1 MAGSAGVSPRALP
14 LLRQAP
20 FAWLCA
26 LAAVGAVAL
35 GAAAAWRRRRA
46 RGELVRVGSVSELFI
61 YPVKSCRGVS
71 VQRAEVT
78 RMGLRKGDLRDRCWT
93 VIKEDGR
100 ILSAK
105 QEPRLVLVSVTCE
118 SGHLT
123 LSAPG
128 MKTLSIPV
136 KLPITNS
143 IYNCRRFGVHAE
155 GRDCGDEAAQWIT
168 TFLNSKPYRMVHYE
182 TDMKTRKPV
191 SFLPLFQPTDEVAY
205 AEASPILL
213 ISEASLQDLNARLEK
228 KIRITNF
235 RPNIVVTGC
244 ASYEEDTWVEIS
256 IGQVR
261 LKGRMCCPRCI
272 FTKVDPDTGIMDK
285 KEPLKTL
292 KSYRKCD
299 PSEQHAFKNDPPFG
313 WLYGVDKTGTI
324 QVGDPV
330 YKIIC

>member
-78 RMGLRKGDLRDRCWT
+78 RMGLRKGDLRD
-93 VIKEDGR
+93 
-100 ILSAK
+100 
-105 QEPRLVLVSVTCE
+105 
-118 SGHLT
+118 
-123 LSAPG
+123 
-128 MKTLSIPV
+128 
-136 KLPITNS
+136 
-143 IYNCRRFGVHAE
+143 RRFGVHAE

>member
-1 MAGSAGVSPRALP
+1 MDGAAAGLSPRALP
-14 LLRQAP
+14 PLPRL
-20 FAWLCA
+20 AWLCA
-26 LAAVGAVAL
+26 VAAVGVAL
-35 GAAAAWRRRRA
+35 GVAAAWRRRRPG
-46 RGELVRVGSVSELFI
+46 RRLVRVGTVSELFI

-78 RMGLRKGDLRDRCWT
+78 ELGLRKGDLRDRCWT
-93 VIKEDGR
+93 VIKEDGC

-105 QEPRLVLVSVTCE
+105 QKPRLVLVSVSYE
-118 SGHLT
+118 SGYLT

-136 KLPITNS
+136 KLPVTNS
-143 IYNCRRFGVHAE
+143 ICNCSHFGVHAE

-168 TFLNSKPYRMVHYE
+168 TFLNSKPYRLVHYE

-213 ISEASLQDLNARLEK
+213 ISEASLEDLNARLEK
-228 KIRITNF
+228 KIAMTNF

-244 ASYEEDTWVEIS
+244 APYEEDTWIEIL
-256 IGQVR
+256 IGQVQLR
-261 LKGRMCCPRCI
+261 GRMSCPRCI
-272 FTKVDPDTGIMDK
+272 FTTVDPNTGVMDK
-285 KEPLKTL
+285 NEPLKTL
-292 KSYRKCD
+292 KSYRKCG

-313 WLYGVDKTGTI
+313 WLYGVDKTGVL